1 MSIYCLDKIG
11 NRRDMIINTYDEMIQ
26 NDIIDDSIEI
36 KNLMIFMN
44 KNKLIR

>member
-1 MSIYCLDKIG
+1 
-11 NRRDMIINTYDEMIQ
+11 MIIITYDEMIQ

-44 KNKLIR
+44 KNKLIK